1 MVLLPLSSIEHD
13 RIDEGENFDNDND
26 VLTATEKTDPLL
38 TVTLKHVEY
47 QLSNTNKFYSNSCVD
62 FTKGLLR
69 GAEDKSLFLEGLKTF
84 I

>member
-38 TVTLKHVEY
+38 TVTLKHVDVEY
-47 QLSNTNKFYSNSCVD
+47 QIPINSIQIVVL
-62 FTKGLLR
+62 TLPR
-69 GAEDKSLFLEGLKTF
+69 VY
-84 I
+84 